1 MRRPFARRERNTA
14 RPPRVDIRARNPCL
28 RARLRLFG
36 WKVRFTAVS
45 LCGARP
51 CGQTQRLSNRIARPL
66 IRLAKPANLNRPEH
80 VDRDRPEPAKAA
92 IRDRRSRGSPQQA
105 FKPRQTTA
113 ADASEQ
119 PTFSTGLRAADKAC
133 CYRPLTQPF
142 GHDSPQSRPPKVWN
156 RSSGVNREPNSSG
169 VDKVVEIGENGWCQA
184 VIGAD
189 QVWSSAAD
197 RLREMVAD
205 GVWQS
210 TFSQV
215 EAIDLDNDVIILA
228 VPNSII
234 RDKLEGTYRGLVE
247 DAIDQASEDSLA
259 VQFDLRP
266 PTLFDSLSSDFD
278 AHPPSTGAGSDV
290 TARQP
295 DPAPRAGSAD
305 NNAPYRPAPSLDGGN
320 RYTFDGFVI
329 GPSNRFAHAAGLSV
343 AERPGESYNPL
354 FIYGSA
360 GLGKT
365 HLLRAI
371 EHYVND
377 VYPDLRVLY
386 ISTEQFLNEFVD
398 SIRNSS
404 NNDFKRRYRQIDV
417 LLVDDIQF
425 IAGKDG
431 LQEEFFHT
439 FNELYGSGRQIV
451 LSSDR
456 PPDAIPTLE
465 DRLRSRFM
473 MGLLTD
479 IQPPDVETR
488 MAILH
493 KKADRDGYFI
503 PTEVSEFIAT
513 NITSNIRELEG
524 ALTKVTA
531 YANLNRQPMTR
542 DLAEQTLRDFIAD
555 RQPRPITVDMILDST
570 AEQFHF
576 DLAEL
581 IGKSRRRP
589 LVEARQIAMYVTREL
604 TDLSYPLIAAAFGGR
619 DHTTVMHAC
628 EKIGKQMT
636 ERSQIFEKVGALERT
651 VRARASD

>member
-1 MRRPFARRERNTA
+1 M
-14 RPPRVDIRARNPCL
+14 I
-28 RARLRLFG
+28 
-36 WKVRFTAVS
+36 
-45 LCGARP
+45 
-51 CGQTQRLSNRIARPL
+51 
-66 IRLAKPANLNRPEH
+66 
-80 VDRDRPEPAKAA
+80 
-92 IRDRRSRGSPQQA
+92 
-105 FKPRQTTA
+105 A
-113 ADASEQ
+113 AD
-119 PTFSTGLRAADKAC
+119 R
-133 CYRPLTQPF
+133 
-142 GHDSPQSRPPKVWN
+142 VWN
-156 RSSGVNREPNSSG
+156 T
-169 VDKVVEIGENGWCQA
+169 
-184 VIGAD
+184 
-189 QVWSSAAD
+189 AAD

-215 EAIDLDNDVIILA
+215 QAIDLDNDTIVLA

-234 RDKLEGTYRGLVE
+234 REKLEGTYRGLVE
-247 DAIDQASEDSLA
+247 DAIDQASESSLT

-266 PTLFDSLSSDFD
+266 PTLFDALPSDPALNNVAAPAPPGRVVIDISSDR
-278 AHPPSTGAGSDV
+278 STADRS
-290 TARQP
+290 TADR
-295 DPAPRAGSAD
+295 STAD
-305 NNAPYRPAPSLDGGN
+305 RNAPYRPAPSLDGAN
-320 RYTFDGFVI
+320 RYTFEGFVI
-329 GPSNRFAHAAGLSV
+329 GPSNRFAHAAALSV
-343 AERPGESYNPL
+343 AERPGASYNPL

-398 SIRNSS
+398 AIRNSS
-404 NNDFKRRYRQIDV
+404 NNEFKRRYRQIDV

-425 IAGKDG
+425 LAGKDG

-465 DRLRSRFM
+465 ERLRSRFM

-503 PTEVSEFIAT
+503 PSEVSEFIAT

-555 RQPRPITVDMILDST
+555 RQPRPITVDMILEATS
-570 AEQFHF
+570 EQFSF

-604 TDLSYPLIAAAFGGR
+604 TDLSFPSIASAFGGR

-636 ERSQIFEKVGALERT
+636 ERSQIFEKVGALERS
-651 VRARASD
+651 VRTRAAD

>member
-1 MRRPFARRERNTA
+1 ME
-14 RPPRVDIRARNPCL
+14 D
-28 RARLRLFG
+28 
-36 WKVRFTAVS
+36 
-45 LCGARP
+45 
-51 CGQTQRLSNRIARPL
+51 
-66 IRLAKPANLNRPEH
+66 
-80 VDRDRPEPAKAA
+80 
-92 IRDRRSRGSPQQA
+92 
-105 FKPRQTTA
+105 
-113 ADASEQ
+113 
-119 PTFSTGLRAADKAC
+119 
-133 CYRPLTQPF
+133 
-142 GHDSPQSRPPKVWN
+142 
-156 RSSGVNREPNSSG
+156 
-169 VDKVVEIGENGWCQA
+169 GENGGCQT
-184 VIGAD
+184 VIAAD
-189 QVWSSAAD
+189 RVWSSAAD

-215 EAIDLDNDVIILA
+215 QAIDLVNDTIILA

-247 DAIDQASEDSLA
+247 DAIEHASESPLT

-266 PTLFDSLSSDFD
+266 PTLFDSLPDDAIDLSADAAIAPSS
-278 AHPPSTGAGSDV
+278 AAAG
-290 TARQP
+290 TAR
-295 DPAPRAGSAD
+295 PRAQAVEAPAD
-305 NNAPYRPAPSLDGGN
+305 KNAPYRPAPSLDGAN
-320 RYTFDGFVI
+320 RYTFEGFVI
-329 GPSNRFAHAAGLSV
+329 GPSNRFAHAAALSV

-398 SIRNSS
+398 AIRNSS
-404 NNDFKRRYRQIDV
+404 NNEFKRRYRQIDV

-503 PTEVSEFIAT
+503 PSEVSEFIAT

-542 DLAEQTLRDFIAD
+542 ELAEQTLRDFIAD
-555 RQPRPITVDMILDST
+555 RQPRPITVDMILEATS
-570 AEQFHF
+570 EQFNF
-576 DLAEL
+576 DLPEL

-604 TDLSYPLIAAAFGGR
+604 TDLSFPLIAHAFGGR

-651 VRARASD
+651 VRSRAAD

>member
-1 MRRPFARRERNTA
+1 MWNT
-14 RPPRVDIRARNPCL
+14 
-28 RARLRLFG
+28 
-36 WKVRFTAVS
+36 
-45 LCGARP
+45 
-51 CGQTQRLSNRIARPL
+51 
-66 IRLAKPANLNRPEH
+66 
-80 VDRDRPEPAKAA
+80 
-92 IRDRRSRGSPQQA
+92 
-105 FKPRQTTA
+105 
-113 ADASEQ
+113 
-119 PTFSTGLRAADKAC
+119 
-133 CYRPLTQPF
+133 
-142 GHDSPQSRPPKVWN
+142 
-156 RSSGVNREPNSSG
+156 
-169 VDKVVEIGENGWCQA
+169 
-184 VIGAD
+184 
-189 QVWSSAAD
+189 AAD

-215 EAIDLDNDVIILA
+215 QAIDLDNDTIVLA

-234 RDKLEGTYRGLVE
+234 REKLEGTYRGLVE
-247 DAIDQASEDSLA
+247 EAIDLACDSPLT

-266 PTLFDSLSSDFD
+266 PTLFDSAMFD
-278 AHPPSTGAGSDV
+278 APGVSPSAPTSPAVPGPTDDRVIDITNA
-290 TARQP
+290 A
-295 DPAPRAGSAD
+295 PAPVD
-305 NNAPYRPAPSLDGGN
+305 KNAPYRPAPSLDGGN
-320 RYTFDGFVI
+320 RYLFEGFVI
-329 GPSNRFAHAAGLSV
+329 GPSNRFAHAAALSV

-398 SIRNSS
+398 AIRNSS
-404 NNDFKRRYRQIDV
+404 NNEFKRRYRQIDV

-465 DRLRSRFM
+465 ERLRSRFM

-503 PTEVSEFIAT
+503 PAEVSEFIAT

-555 RQPRPITVDMILDST
+555 RQPRPITVDMILEST
-570 AEQFHF
+570 AEQFNF

-604 TDLSYPLIAAAFGGR
+604 TDLSFPLIASAFGGR

-636 ERSQIFEKVGALERT
+636 ERSQIFEKVGALERS
-651 VRARASD
+651 VRARAAD